1 MVLQNAGSNPAT
13 STKGITMDYQNKK
26 KFKRAKKKQ
35 RAKAAKVA
43 KRRESLREEATV
55 ERLLQKIRYDSRE
68 RIKPKRNKDE

>member
-13 STKGITMDYQNKK
+13 STKVITMDYQNKK
-26 KFKRAKKKQ
+26 KFKRAKKKE

-43 KRRESLREEATV
+43 KRRKSLREEATV

-68 RIKPKRNKDE
+68 RIKPKRNEDE

>member
-1 MVLQNAGSNPAT
+1 
-13 STKGITMDYQNKK
+13 MDYQNKK

-43 KRRESLREEATV
+43 KRRKSLREEATV

-68 RIKPKRNKDE
+68 RIKPKRNEDE

>member
-13 STKGITMDYQNKK
+13 STKGITMAYQNKK
-26 KFKRAKKKQ
+26 KFKRAKKKE

-43 KRRESLREEATV
+43 KRRKSLREEATV

-68 RIKPKRNKDE
+68 RIKPKRNEDE